1 MNKIILVMSVLLAG
15 CSSFTTDNKFKENPL
30 QSELHHVSLSVHAI
44 AVSAERRG
52 DAKPY
57 IIVVHGADEKSL
69 AMIKDYLPRPDQ
81 DDIELKSEPLISDHM
96 TASLSQ

>member
-52 DAKPY
+52 DAKP
-57 IIVVHGADEKSL
+57 
-69 AMIKDYLPRPDQ
+69 
-81 DDIELKSEPLISDHM
+81 
-96 TASLSQ
+96 